1 MKLAAILLS
10 TFLIISGI
18 AYLALDQ
25 FPFSFCGR
33 FAMSLMLLFSAST
46 HYKYTDGFELIVP
59 DNFDDNYKRT
69 VVLVSADLEVAM
81 AMGLLISEIYSIIS
95 VLIALYFLAIL
106 PATIISAV
114 KKVKIEHANYTGLG
128 LPYLWIRI
136 PLQVFFM
143 AWVYYFGV
151 LIAYL

>member
-10 TFLIISGI
+10 TFLIIGGI
-18 AYLALDQ
+18 AYLALDI
-25 FPFSFCGR
+25 FPLSFCGR
-33 FAMSLMLLFSAST
+33 LAMCLMLLFSATT

-59 DNFDDNYKRT
+59 DNFDDAYKRT

-81 AMGLLISEIYSIIS
+81 AMGLLITEIYKFTAI
-95 VLIALYFLAIL
+95 LTMLYFFAVV
-106 PATIISAV
+106 PATIIASL
-114 KKVKIEHANYTGLG
+114 KKVHIQRANFSGLG
-128 LPYLWIRI
+128 LSYLWLRI

-151 LIAYL
+151 YVA